1 MPKFVRCMEGHAF
14 DSEKSEACPT
24 CGASVWRGGSDAK
37 PKRTRERTDSST
49 DEGRQSGSSKWLM
62 AGGGGIAV
70 IAAAVVGYL
79 VLRPAAVPPASPTV
93 SHSQA
98 VPPEPSAPSV
108 VASQT
113 QPPQSPGVTAPQKP
127 ESPGVGP
134 TPRPQPPST
143 GQPTAPA
150 TVTQVNPAPP
160 SPPVAAPPG
169 PQAYVNN
176 PPLVP
181 PQTAPPASL
190 GVTTPQNPTSSGVG
204 PTTQPQPPSPPVVAP
219 PGPQA
224 YVNNPPLV
232 PPQAAPIPPANTVP
246 PPSVPQP
253 APVVV
258 APPSAVVD
266 APANFVPR
274 PPVVPTGLSG
284 RAHFAQQSLAILDI
298 DGTPVRLQGVISQG
312 DRERDAAERFLSYIT
327 QGTNQVRCEPE
338 GDRTY
343 ECRAVRT
350 DVRIGAGVIANGFA
364 AADPAAPAEFQHWED
379 DARRAHRGIWSAQAK
394 R

>member
-14 DSEKSEACPT
+14 DSETSEVCPT

-49 DEGRQSGSSKWLM
+49 DEGRQPGSSKWLM

-79 VLRPAAVPPASPTV
+79 VLRPAAGPPATPTL

-98 VPPEPSAPSV
+98 VPPEQSAPSV

-113 QPPQSPGVTAPQKP
+113 QPPQSPAVTTPQKP
-127 ESPGVGP
+127 ASPGVGP

-143 GQPTAPA
+143 GQPIAPA

-160 SPPVAAPPG
+160 SPPVA
-169 PQAYVNN
+169 
-176 PPLVP
+176 
-181 PQTAPPASL
+181 
-190 GVTTPQNPTSSGVG
+190 
-204 PTTQPQPPSPPVVAP
+204 AP

-253 APVVV
+253 APV

-274 PPVVPTGLSG
+274 PPAVATEVSG
-284 RAHFAQQSLAILDI
+284 RAHFAQQSLAILDV
-298 DGTPVRLQGVISQG
+298 DGTLVRLQGVMSQG
-312 DRERDAAERFLSYIT
+312 DRQRDAAERFLSYIT

-338 GDRTY
+338 GEKTY

-350 DVRIGAGVIANGFA
+350 DVRIGAGMIANGFA